1 MSFYGFFHLPQILI
15 GNNTNSFEQ
24 ALLAHRGQLVSHR
37 FTHLPAYTYVR
48 LARIETVR
56 LAGEWNNL
64 NAIEEFIGGVV
75 ADDDGR
81 ALLANFPS
89 NRGFKINPPNVTS
102 FHGSYP

>member
-37 FTHLPAYTYVR
+37 FTHLPAYTHVR
-48 LARIETVR
+48 LARIEVVC

-64 NAIEEFIGGVV
+64 NAIEEFIGGIV
-75 ADDDGR
+75 ADDDGGTF
-81 ALLANFPS
+81 LANFPS
-89 NRGFKINPPNVTS
+89 TAS
-102 FHGSYP
+102 FNWQRRKKYHN